1 MWKRRSNKKNRVLKR
16 KKNAELNTQEN
27 LTAYLSHIIIN
38 DEEERQDIM
47 VLASGGNPY
56 RDWKEDV
63 ARLYVLKLM
72 ENTMRQRINISV
84 SVA

>member
-1 MWKRRSNKKNRVLKR
+1 
-16 KKNAELNTQEN
+16 
-27 LTAYLSHIIIN
+27 
-38 DEEERQDIM
+38 M